1 MKPIPAIVEKAQ
13 VDVDYI
19 ATQIIVA
26 LGEQRDAEKAAA
38 RFEDQAS
45 NSRTMARDRRLT
57 VGRMLNKV
65 RGTWPARGPSPGES
79 TTGWGDFLRKINLPE
94 STAKEYMAEAR
105 DPQGFADRRRE
116 SAKPPVDSDDDTGP
130 RILPDPDSP
139 RIAPPFAQRT
149 EADLVAMQAEFN
161 QAMARLDDSARK
173 RVLKAGR
180 PANVVGG
187 SGEVERGTWC
197 TSKRWAEAVG
207 PFDHDPFS
215 NPRSHIASTTRCML
229 EDGGD
234 AFGGG
239 NPGASPGLYLLGEKH
254 GARAGV
260 ATADTRVWFQPPYSI
275 VLGAI
280 AHYGH
285 TRFVALLRWSPDVE
299 WFRRLWPLIE
309 TVAFPVERMDFEL
322 PPGIA
327 RPESSIPYPHALYYR
342 DHRDVTDEV
351 RARCIILHI
360 DHTTGAALPNPA
372 QLHIVR

>member
-13 VDVDYI
+13 VDVDLI
-19 ATQIIVA
+19 AEQIIVA
-26 LGEQRDAEKAAA
+26 IGEMRAADKSALRHDQQATDA
-38 RFEDQAS
+38 RVV
-45 NSRTMARDRRLT
+45 ARDKRLT
-57 VGRMLNKV
+57 VGRMLARV
-65 RGTWPARGPSPGES
+65 RGAWPARGPAPANGSNWS
-79 TTGWGDFLRKINLPE
+79 DFLAKIGIAE
-94 STAKEYMAEAR
+94 STAREYMAEAK
-105 DPQGFADRRRE
+105 DPQGFADRQRN
-116 SAKPPVDSDDDTGP
+116 SKPTVDDSDDDTGP
-130 RILPDPDSP
+130 RITLDPDGP
-139 RIAPPFAQRT
+139 REAPPFRQPT
-149 EADLVAMQAEFN
+149 EDDLIRMQAEVN
-161 QAMARLDDSARK
+161 QGLARLDDAARK
-173 RVLKAGR
+173 RVLKAGK
-180 PANVVGG
+180 PANVAGG

-215 NPRSHIASTTRCML
+215 NPRSHIASTHRCML

-239 NPGASPGLYLLGEKH
+239 KPGASPGLYLLGEKH
-254 GARAGV
+254 GARSGV
-260 ATADTRVWFQPPYSI
+260 ATADTRVWFQSPYNL
-275 VLGAI
+275 VLEAL

-309 TVAFPVERMDFEL
+309 TVAFPVERMDFEP

-327 RPESSIPYPHALYYR
+327 KPESSIPYPHALYYR

-372 QLHIVR
+372 QLHLVR